1 MERKF
6 SKTEKWGLRFLFLF
20 IAGWIGLVIFL
31 SLQGDSKI
39 SLRANDLRRILNS
52 EIYSSKENI
61 HLPEYVDKV
70 RIESLDSISAD
81 GYMHYQFSF
90 RVKSKEKGKS
100 WHTGTVAEKDLVY
113 KDLTYTLSE

>member
-20 IAGWIGLVIFL
+20 IAGWIGLAVFL
-31 SLQGDSKI
+31 SLQGDNKV

-70 RIESLDSISAD
+70 RIESMDSISAD
-81 GYMHYQFSF
+81 GFLHYSFTF
-90 RVKSKEKGKS
+90 RVKNKETGKTWHKGS
-100 WHTGTVAEKDLVY
+100 VAEKDLVY
-113 KDLTYTLSE
+113 KDLKYSMEE